1 MDIFTLELL
10 PARFSDAI
18 WVEYGDP
25 QSPHRMLIDGG
36 ARPTTCA
43 TIVELMNARIGGADP
58 DFELIVLTHIDGD
71 HITGLLNLFEDRTVA
86 LRPRDVWFNGWE
98 HLPSDLMGSKQ
109 AERLSTAIHKR
120 RLPWNKDFGG
130 KAIRLVGTLA
140 QPNPDVLPEITLPG
154 GMVLTLL
161 SPTYE
166 GLAKLRPVWKE
177 ELDKA
182 HLVPGSAAE
191 PAGEA
196 DRLGGA
202 RGPLQPDE
210 DAKERFKPDTTEANG
225 SSIAFLAEY
234 DGRSALFT
242 GDAHARVLE
251 TSIRTLLRN
260 RGQDKLTVHAFKL
273 PHHGS
278 KYNLSPALLGL
289 LNTRRFLISTDGTS
303 NSRHP
308 DPVALA
314 RIVTTV
320 PKAQLEFNYATD
332 YSRPW
337 DADRIKRKYG
347 HTVVFPGQHEN
358 WLAVRL

>member
-1 MDIFTLELL
+1 
-10 PARFSDAI
+10 
-18 WVEYGDP
+18 
-25 QSPHRMLIDGG
+25 
-36 ARPTTCA
+36 
-43 TIVELMNARIGGADP
+43 
-58 DFELIVLTHIDGD
+58 VLTHIDGD

-98 HLPSDLMGSKQ
+98 HMPSDLMGSKQ
-109 AERLSTAIHKR
+109 AERLSAAICKR
-120 RLPWNKDFGG
+120 RLPWNTDFGG
-130 KAIRLVGTLA
+130 QAVRLTGTLA
-140 QPNPDVLPEITLPG
+140 QPNPDILPDITLPG

-166 GLAKLRPVWKE
+166 GLAKLRPVWKK

-191 PAGEA
+191 VVGEA
-196 DRLGGA
+196 DLLGGP

-210 DAKERFKPDTTEANG
+210 DVKERFKPDTTEANG

-242 GDAHARVLE
+242 GDAHAHVLE
-251 TSIRTLLRN
+251 TSIRTLLKN
-260 RGQDKLTVHAFKL
+260 RGQDKLAVGAFKL

-278 KYNLSPALLGL
+278 KYNLSPELLGL
-289 LNTRRFLISTDGTS
+289 LDTRRFLISTDGTMS
-303 NSRHP
+303 SRHP

-320 PKAQLEFNYATD
+320 PEAQLEFNYVTD

-337 DADRIKRKYG
+337 DADRIKQVRTHRRLSRARRELADSPPLSRLTDADARPGWPRQPRSPRMPIARSWKFSVPRK
-347 HTVVFPGQHEN
+347 
-358 WLAVRL
+358 AVKR